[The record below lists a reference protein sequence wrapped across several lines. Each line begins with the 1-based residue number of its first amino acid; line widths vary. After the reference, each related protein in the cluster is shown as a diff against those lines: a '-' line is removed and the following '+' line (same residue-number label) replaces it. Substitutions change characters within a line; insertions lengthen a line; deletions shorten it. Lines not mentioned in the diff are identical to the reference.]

1 MAAEAE
7 TAAPGPRGGDRP
19 GRRVPERAGT
29 TEIAGILSKMQF
41 KDYYETLGI
50 GRDASQED
58 VKRAYRRLARK
69 YHPDVSK
76 EADAEA
82 RFKEVGEAY
91 EVLKDPEKR
100 AAYDRFGKDW
110 KHGQEFRPPPG
121 WERQF
126 NFRSDGFSG
135 ASGFSDF
142 FEALFGH
149 GGFDGRDGVD
159 ARRPMRARGGDRSA
173 RIEIPLEDAYR
184 GATRHITLGGRMLN
198 VRIPRGVAEGQRIRL
213 GGQGAAGAGGA
224 PAGDLYLTVTHATH
238 PLFRAEGRDV
248 YLKLPVAPWEAAL
261 GATVAVPTL
270 GGRVDL
276 KIPRGSRSG
285 QTLRLKGRG
294 LPGSP
299 DGDQYVA
306 LEIVAPPADTPEAE
320 SLYRQMAESMRFD
333 PRAGFPA

>member
-1 MAAEAE
+1 MRRRER
-7 TAAPGPRGGDRP
+7 TGGDAHRSHEK
-19 GRRVPERAGT
+19 G
-29 TEIAGILSKMQF
+29 MQF
-41 KDYYETLGI
+41 RDYYETLGVAR
-50 GRDASQED
+50 GASQDD

-126 NFRSDGFSG
+126 NFGGGGFSG

-142 FEALFGH
+142 FESLFGQ
-149 GGFDGRDGVD
+149 GGFAG
-159 ARRPMRARGGDRSA
+159 ARGPMHARGGDQSA
-173 RIEIPLEDAYR
+173 RIEIPLEDAFR
-184 GATRHITLGGRMLN
+184 GATRNLTLRGRTLS

-213 GGQGAAGAGGA
+213 SGQGGSGARGA
-224 PAGDLYLTVTHATH
+224 PDGDLYLTVTHKAH
-238 PLFRAEGRDV
+238 PLFRTEGRDV
-248 YLKLPVAPWEAAL
+248 HLKLPVAPWEAAL

-270 GGRVDL
+270 GGKVDL
-276 KIPRGSRSG
+276 RVPRGSRTG

-294 LPGSP
+294 LPGPP

-320 SLYRQMAESMRFD
+320 SLYREMAKSMRFN
-333 PRAGFPA
+333 PRPDFPE

>member
-1 MAAEAE
+1 
-7 TAAPGPRGGDRP
+7 
-19 GRRVPERAGT
+19 
-29 TEIAGILSKMQF
+29 MQF

-76 EADAEA
+76 EADAET

-91 EVLKDPEKR
+91 EALKDPEKR

-142 FEALFGH
+142 FEALFGQGVGP
-149 GGFDGRDGVD
+149 GGFHG
-159 ARRPMRARGGDRSA
+159 ARGPGQARGGDQNA
-173 RIEIPLEDAYR
+173 KIEIPLEDAYR
-184 GATRHITLGGRMLN
+184 GATRTITLHNGRTLS
-198 VRIPRGVAEGQRIRL
+198 VKIPRGITGGQRIRL
-213 GGQGAAGAGGA
+213 SGQGASGMGGGSV
-224 PAGDLYLTVTHATH
+224 GDLYLTVTHAAH
-238 PLFRAEGRDV
+238 PLFRTEGRDV
-248 YLKLPVAPWEAAL
+248 HLTLPVAPWEAAL

-285 QTLRLKGRG
+285 QILRLKGRG
-294 LPGSP
+294 LPGRSN
-299 DGDQYVA
+299 GDQYVA
-306 LEIVAPPADTPEAE
+306 LEIVVPPADTPEAE
-320 SLYRQMAESMRFD
+320 SLYRKMAESMRFD
-333 PRAGFPA
+333 PRAGLAG

>member
-1 MAAEAE
+1 M
-7 TAAPGPRGGDRP
+7 R
-19 GRRVPERAGT
+19 
-29 TEIAGILSKMQF
+29 F

-50 GRDASQED
+50 RRDASVED
-58 VKRAYRRLARK
+58 IKRTYRRLARK

-76 EADAEA
+76 ETNAEA

-126 NFRSDGFSG
+126 NFGGDGFSG

-149 GGFDGRDGVD
+149 GGFDAHG
-159 ARRPMRARGGDRSA
+159 PMRPRGGDRSA
-173 RIEIPLEDAYR
+173 KIEIPLEDVYR
-184 GATRHITLGGRMLN
+184 GATRNVTLQGRTLSLK
-198 VRIPRGVAEGQRIRL
+198 IPRGVTEGQRIRL
-213 GGQGAAGAGGA
+213 GGQGGTGAGGA
-224 PAGDLYLTVTHATH
+224 PAGDLYLTVTYATH
-238 PLFRAEGRDV
+238 PLFKAEGRDV
-248 YLKLPVAPWEAAL
+248 HLKLPVAPWEAAL

-276 KIPRGSRSG
+276 KIPRDSRAG

-294 LPGSP
+294 LPGRP
-299 DGDQYVA
+299 DGDQYVV

-320 SLYRQMAESMRFD
+320 ALYRKMAEAMRFD
-333 PRAGFPA
+333 PRAGFPE

>member
-1 MAAEAE
+1 M
-7 TAAPGPRGGDRP
+7 
-19 GRRVPERAGT
+19 RRRERAGGDAHRSH
-29 TEIAGILSKMQF
+29 EKGMQF
-41 KDYYETLGI
+41 RDYYETLGVAR
-50 GRDASQED
+50 GASQDD

-126 NFRSDGFSG
+126 NFGGGGFSG

-142 FEALFGH
+142 FESLFGQ
-149 GGFDGRDGVD
+149 GGFAG
-159 ARRPMRARGGDRSA
+159 ARGPMHARGGDQSA
-173 RIEIPLEDAYR
+173 RIEIPLEDAFR
-184 GATRHITLGGRMLN
+184 GATRNITLRGRTLS

-213 GGQGAAGAGGA
+213 SGQGGSGARGA
-224 PAGDLYLTVTHATH
+224 PDGDLYLTVTHKAH
-238 PLFRAEGRDV
+238 PLFRTEGRDV
-248 YLKLPVAPWEAAL
+248 HLKLPVAPWEAAL

-270 GGRVDL
+270 GGKVDL
-276 KIPRGSRSG
+276 RVPRGSRTG

-294 LPGSP
+294 LPGPP

-320 SLYRQMAESMRFD
+320 SLYREMAKSMRFN
-333 PRAGFPA
+333 PRPEFPE

>member
-1 MAAEAE
+1 
-7 TAAPGPRGGDRP
+7 
-19 GRRVPERAGT
+19 
-29 TEIAGILSKMQF
+29 MQF
-41 KDYYETLGI
+41 RDYYETLGVAR
-50 GRDASQED
+50 GASQDD

-76 EADAEA
+76 ETDAEA

-126 NFRSDGFSG
+126 NFGGGGFSG

-142 FEALFGH
+142 FETLFGQ
-149 GGFDGRDGVD
+149 GGFAD
-159 ARRPMRARGGDRSA
+159 ARGPMRTRGGDQSV

-184 GATRHITLGGRMLN
+184 GATRNITVRGRTLS
-198 VRIPRGVAEGQRIRL
+198 VKIPRGVAEGQRIRL
-213 GGQGAAGAGGA
+213 GGQGAAGPGGG

-248 YLKLPVAPWEAAL
+248 HLKLPVAPWEAAL

-270 GGRVDL
+270 GGKVDL
-276 KIPRGSRSG
+276 KIPRGSRAG
-285 QTLRLKGRG
+285 RTLRLKGRG
-294 LPGSP
+294 LPGRP
-299 DGDQYVA
+299 NGDQFVA

-320 SLYRQMAESMRFD
+320 SLYREMAKSIRFD
-333 PRAGFPA
+333 PLSLINI

>member
-1 MAAEAE
+1 
-7 TAAPGPRGGDRP
+7 
-19 GRRVPERAGT
+19 
-29 TEIAGILSKMQF
+29 MQF
-41 KDYYETLGI
+41 RDYYETLGVAR
-50 GRDASQED
+50 GASQDD

-126 NFRSDGFSG
+126 NFGGGGFSG
-135 ASGFSDF
+135 TSGFSDF
-142 FEALFGH
+142 FESLFGQ
-149 GGFDGRDGVD
+149 GSFAG
-159 ARRPMRARGGDRSA
+159 ARGPMRARGGDQSA
-173 RIEIPLEDAYR
+173 RIEIPLEDAFR
-184 GATRHITLGGRMLN
+184 GATRNITLRGRTLS
-198 VRIPRGVAEGQRIRL
+198 VRIPRGVTEGQRIRL
-213 GGQGAAGAGGA
+213 SGQGGSGARGA
-224 PAGDLYLTVTHATH
+224 PDGDLYLTVTHKAH
-238 PLFRAEGRDV
+238 PLFRTEGRDV
-248 YLKLPVAPWEAAL
+248 RLKLPVAPWEAAL

-270 GGRVDL
+270 GGKVDL
-276 KIPRGSRSG
+276 RVPRGSRTG

-294 LPGSP
+294 LPGRP

-320 SLYRQMAESMRFD
+320 SLYREMAKSMRFN
-333 PRAGFPA
+333 PRSDFPE

>member
-1 MAAEAE
+1 
-7 TAAPGPRGGDRP
+7 
-19 GRRVPERAGT
+19 
-29 TEIAGILSKMQF
+29 MQF
-41 KDYYETLGI
+41 RDYYETLGVAR
-50 GRDASQED
+50 GASQDD

-126 NFRSDGFSG
+126 NFGDSGFSG
-135 ASGFSDF
+135 TSGFSDF
-142 FEALFGH
+142 FESLFGQ
-149 GGFDGRDGVD
+149 GGFAGASG
-159 ARRPMRARGGDRSA
+159 PMRARGGDQSA
-173 RIEIPLEDAYR
+173 RIEIPLEDAFR
-184 GATRHITLGGRMLN
+184 GATRNITLRGRTLS
-198 VRIPRGVAEGQRIRL
+198 VRIPRGVTEGQRIRL
-213 GGQGAAGAGGA
+213 SGQGGSGARGA
-224 PAGDLYLTVTHATH
+224 PDGDLYLAVTHKAH
-238 PLFRAEGRDV
+238 PLFRTEGRDV
-248 YLKLPVAPWEAAL
+248 HLKLPVAPWEAAL

-270 GGRVDL
+270 GGKVDL
-276 KIPRGSRSG
+276 RVPRGSRTG
-285 QTLRLKGRG
+285 QTLRLKERG
-294 LPGSP
+294 LPGRP

-320 SLYRQMAESMRFD
+320 SLYREMAKSMRFN
-333 PRAGFPA
+333 PRPDFPE

>member
-1 MAAEAE
+1 MRRRER
-7 TAAPGPRGGDRP
+7 TGGDAHRSHEK
-19 GRRVPERAGT
+19 G
-29 TEIAGILSKMQF
+29 MQF
-41 KDYYETLGI
+41 RDYYETLGVAR
-50 GRDASQED
+50 GASQDD
-58 VKRAYRRLARK
+58 VKGAYRRLARK

-126 NFRSDGFSG
+126 NFGGGGFSG

-142 FEALFGH
+142 FESLFGQ
-149 GGFDGRDGVD
+149 GGFAG
-159 ARRPMRARGGDRSA
+159 ARGPMHARGGDQSA
-173 RIEIPLEDAYR
+173 RIEIPLEDAFR
-184 GATRHITLGGRMLN
+184 GATRNLTLRGRTLS

-213 GGQGAAGAGGA
+213 SGQGGSGARGA
-224 PAGDLYLTVTHATH
+224 PDGDLYLTVTHKAH
-238 PLFRAEGRDV
+238 PLFRTEGRDV
-248 YLKLPVAPWEAAL
+248 HLKLPVAPWEAAL

-270 GGRVDL
+270 GGKVDL
-276 KIPRGSRSG
+276 RVPRGSRTG

-294 LPGSP
+294 LPGPP

-320 SLYRQMAESMRFD
+320 SLYREMAKSMRFN
-333 PRAGFPA
+333 PRPDFPK